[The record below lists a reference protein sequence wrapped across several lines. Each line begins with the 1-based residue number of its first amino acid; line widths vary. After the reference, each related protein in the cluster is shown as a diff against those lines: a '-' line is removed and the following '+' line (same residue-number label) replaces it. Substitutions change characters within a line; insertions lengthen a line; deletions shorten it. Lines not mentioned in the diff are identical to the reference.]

1 VIVTLFV
8 SYTRENK
15 ALVRALKDDLE
26 RVGRSVWLD
35 HQIHGGERWWQE
47 IIQQI
52 QDAEVFL
59 FALSKDSW
67 RSRPCRAELR
77 YAEQLGVPIIPVR
90 VGPLENLRI
99 PIAEKQIIDYRERN
113 ADAVINLIAA
123 VIELS
128 AQPRQLPDPLPT
140 PPEMPFEYLYRIAG
154 LIDVQQIPPDDQG
167 EVIAEL
173 RRRLKV
179 EEDDVARHD
188 ILLLLK
194 ELRTRNELTVP
205 HAAEIDEILSGI
217 QTKKPPSV
225 EGGATRLPPADHWR
239 RSRPGSD
246 PAGRPPPEASS
257 PPSSPPRTA
266 SSASSGVPAQ
276 TTPPEQSGEG
286 AGKESPARAAESS
299 SSRTSPPSASPR
311 PDTGAWW
318 PTAGSGD
325 GAVPKED
332 TKEKDGAPNWL
343 TDLINRGGGAESGD
357 GATAGADPRTSTR
370 PSDTPPRARKW
381 WPEDHSGPEPPAAPT
396 VLTPTPAAQPPTPQ
410 PPALPTPPL
419 SDHRFALVGTVLDVM
434 RIPLV
439 PWVLVGVLFIV
450 VVVCIG
456 LL

>member
-1 VIVTLFV
+1 VVVTLFV
-8 SYTRENK
+8 SYTREDK
-15 ALVRALKDDLE
+15 VLVRALKDDLE

-123 VIELS
+123 VTELS

-225 EGGATRLPPADHWR
+225 GGGATRLPPADHWR

-257 PPSSPPRTA
+257 PPSSPPRTSA
-266 SSASSGVPAQ
+266 SSASSGVPSQ
-276 TTPPEQSGEG
+276 TAPPED
-286 AGKESPARAAESS
+286 AGKEPPARAAESS
-299 SSRTSPPSASPR
+299 SSHTSPPSSRPR
-311 PDTGAWW
+311 TDAGAWW
-318 PTAGSGD
+318 PTAGYGD
-325 GAVPKED
+325 GAAPKKEG
-332 TKEKDGAPNWL
+332 TKEKGRAPDWL
-343 TDLINRGGGAESGD
+343 TDLINRGGGAESGA
-357 GATAGADPRTSTR
+357 GATAGTAPRTSAR
-370 PSDTPPRARKW
+370 PSDTPPRALKW
-381 WPEDHSGPEPPAAPT
+381 WPEEHSGPEPPAAPT
-396 VLTPTPAAQPPTPQ
+396 VRTPTPAAQPPTPQ
-410 PPALPTPPL
+410 PPSLPAPPP
-419 SDHRFALVGTVLDVM
+419 SNHRFAFIGTVLDAM
-434 RIPLV
+434 RTPLV
-439 PWVLVGVLFIV
+439 PWVLVGVLVIV
-450 VVVCIG
+450 VVAC
-456 LL
+456 LEAL